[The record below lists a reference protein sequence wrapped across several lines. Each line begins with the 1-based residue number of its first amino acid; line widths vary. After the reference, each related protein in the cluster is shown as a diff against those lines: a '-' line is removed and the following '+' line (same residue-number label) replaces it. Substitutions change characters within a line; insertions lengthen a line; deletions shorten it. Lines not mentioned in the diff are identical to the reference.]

1 LKTKRRIHLIFI
13 FSVSIFFSCS
23 KEKPLD
29 LKNSF
34 TAAINVEQQID
45 DFDKVKFKPFDDLN
59 LGFFRGDLWIKL
71 EIQNDENENKSYM
84 FVSNDRFNRNY
95 IFYKLDTA
103 DNSLNLL
110 NQVKDNSIS
119 DHRTFNNP
127 NPNLKIDL
135 KPNENATYL
144 IVSASDGRTKDATPR
159 IISIENYF
167 NFVYDNTVWS
177 LVFYGLI
184 VCLLLINIYQWIIY
198 KQTIYFYYTLYITS
212 TILVYLGIE
221 GYLFCLRID
230 QLFIDHF
237 IFIMVKLWALSLII
251 FTTKFLNIN
260 ELSPIYY
267 RFIKV
272 VLGVVLGGTVLYQ
285 FTFFHSS
292 IQYLHYFENV
302 LTPLWLLLI
311 IGMVL
316 LSAKAKRKELIYYL
330 IPLASFVILTVIGVI
345 NVHFQLLPGNS
356 FTYVKIGALVEL
368 IGFTYFMT
376 LIIKKKLHKTAYLE
390 KELLEYRTKLKEK
403 EKVLAS
409 NTSFTSIFKLIE
421 NSLSN
426 ESDWDEFKERFQSL
440 DPNFINSLLSQHPTL
455 TKSEIRLLTLIR
467 IGYSQKEIASILN
480 IAPNSVKKA
489 RNRVRK
495 SLNLEEMVDL
505 TSYLQ
510 RY

>member
-1 LKTKRRIHLIFI
+1 MN
-13 FSVSIFFSCS
+13 IFFSCS
-23 KEKPLD
+23 KEKPID
-29 LKNSF
+29 ANYSF
-34 TAAINVEQQID
+34 KAAINVKQQIN
-45 DFDKVKFKPFDDLN
+45 DFDKAKFEPFDHLN

-71 EIQNDENENKSYM
+71 EIQNNKSENKSYM
-84 FVSNDRFNRNY
+84 FISNDRFNRNY
-95 IFYKLDTA
+95 VFYKVD
-103 DNSLNLL
+103 SLGDSLTLVNHI
-110 NQVKDNSIS
+110 KDNLTR

-159 IISIENYF
+159 VTSIENYF
-167 NFVYDNTVWS
+167 NYINDSTLFS
-177 LVFYGLI
+177 LILYGLI

-198 KQTIYFYYTLYITS
+198 KQNIYFYYTLYVAS

-221 GYLFCLRID
+221 GYLFTLRID
-230 QLFIDHF
+230 QLLIDHF

-251 FTTKFLNIN
+251 FTTKFLNIS
-260 ELSPIYY
+260 ELSPTYY
-267 RFIKV
+267 RFIKI
-272 VLGVVLGGTVLYQ
+272 VLGTVLGGTFLYQ
-285 FTFFHSS
+285 LIFFRSS

-311 IGMVL
+311 IGMVI
-316 LSAKAKRKELIYYL
+316 LSARAKRKEFIYYL
-330 IPLASFVILTVIGVI
+330 IPLASFVLLTVIGVI

-376 LIIKKKLHKTAYLE
+376 LIIKKRLLKTEHLE
-390 KELLEYRTKLKEK
+390 QELLEYRTKLKEK
-403 EKVLAS
+403 EKILAS

-421 NSLSN
+421 NSLSS
-426 ESDWDEFKERFQSL
+426 ESDWNEFKERFQSL
-440 DPNFINSLLSQHPTL
+440 DPNFINSLLIKHPNL
-455 TKSEIRLLTLIR
+455 SKSEIRLLTLIR
-467 IGYSQKEIASILN
+467 IGYSQKEIAGILN

-495 SLNLEEMVDL
+495 SLNLDEMVDL
-505 TSYLQ
+505 NSYLQ